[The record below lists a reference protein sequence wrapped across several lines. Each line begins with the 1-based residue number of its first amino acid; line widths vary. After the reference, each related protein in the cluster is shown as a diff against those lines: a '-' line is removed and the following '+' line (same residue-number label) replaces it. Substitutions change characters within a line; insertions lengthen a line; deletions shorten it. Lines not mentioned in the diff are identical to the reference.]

1 MSDMTTSPVVAVS
14 EPQPIKT
21 VVMTL
26 PENPQGFRLS
36 SEQCCNRYRVKPGM
50 TIFKYRHAGPRAGIH
65 SNDSSEGC
73 TGLRPAEFHGVP
85 EMDTAVRRFGVR
97 QNDEGSGL

>member
-65 SNDSSEGC
+65 C
-73 TGLRPAEFHGVP
+73 TAATIKFSKH
-85 EMDTAVRRFGVR
+85 DQFGS
-97 QNDEGSGL
+97 DEVFKQYGFSHHDGPH